1 MPTNSI
7 QSISLRGMR
16 PSLRG
21 WIHLTATAAF
31 AIAGT
36 VLAIFAATWQ
46 PPAQTLATVVYVLS
60 VVSLFGISAAYHRG
74 QWKTTATIE
83 RWRRADHSMIAI
95 FIAAT
100 YTPLCAILLPQPQ
113 QAIILTAAWAAAGLI
128 IVLNTL
134 WLNHPRWLASLCYII
149 QGWLIIPVIPTLYH
163 QGGITVLTLL
173 AAGGVVYTLGAIG
186 YACKWPGKTAK
197 HWGYHEYFH
206 AATVVAAILHYVA
219 IWLVI
224 SR

>member
-36 VLAIFAATWQ
+36 VLAIFAAIWQ
-46 PPAQTLATVVYVLS
+46 PTAQTLATVVYVLG

-74 QWKTTATIE
+74 QWKTTVTIK

-100 YTPLCAILLPQPQ
+100 YTPLCAILLPQPR
-113 QAIILTAAWAAAGLI
+113 QAILLTAAWAAAGLI

-173 AAGGVVYTLGAIG
+173 AAGGVGYTLGAIG

-206 AATVVAAILHYVA
+206 TATVVAAILHYVA